1 MYFPY
6 EHLKQYAVMSRLG
19 VGKTTA
25 HGPNLASYLF
35 LYGLQAKNAK
45 NGIYIFKWVK
55 KIKRFLHEK
64 FIS

>member
-1 MYFPY
+1 MQ
-6 EHLKQYAVMSRLG
+6 LMSRLG

-25 HGPNLASYLF
+25 HGPDLASYLF

-45 NGIYIFKWVK
+45 NGIYIFKWGE
-55 KIKRFLHEK
+55 KIKRRILHEK